1 MAPGVVPRGGA
12 DMASRACPLWD
23 RAGDDHTTHP
33 PDAARAERVLTEWR
47 DLVADDDD
55 RFARRLGWDQLT
67 TRTAG
72 KLTGGVAA
80 SSADARWS
88 DALRD
93 AYGAT
98 PDAVQAAF
106 AEADSA
112 GLVAPDEPLTFEEL
126 FVPLVQYA
134 RRQLATLA
142 PVDVLSVEL
151 QRSLEFFQETGLRY
165 QSRMNAVLRSHM
177 DHTVAAPKR
186 AGSHERA
193 LKLSKDRDREWE
205 REFSPPSLPH
215 HRACGSA
222 SGGSNG

>member
-12 DMASRACPLWD
+12 DMASRAGPLWD

-47 DLVADDDD
+47 DLVAGDDDDD
-55 RFARRLGWDQLT
+55 RFARRLGWDQLST
-67 TRTAG
+67 STAG
-72 KLTGGVAA
+72 KLTGGAAA
-80 SSADARWS
+80 SSADARRS

-112 GLVAPDEPLTFEEL
+112 GLVAPDEPLAFGEL

-134 RRQLATLA
+134 RRQLATLP

-151 QRSLEFFQETGLRY
+151 QRSLEFFRETGLRY

-177 DHTVAAPKR
+177 EHTVAAPKCAKR
-186 AGSHERA
+186 RGIA
-193 LKLSKDRDREWE
+193 
-205 REFSPPSLPH
+205 
-215 HRACGSA
+215 
-222 SGGSNG
+222 